1 MGGIGGCG
9 GDKLK
14 TRNRMGGVVKTMKQS
29 IRQFVREEEG
39 QDLVEYTLLLAFVC
53 LASAALFIGAG
64 KSMANIWVD
73 TNLIVDNA
81 GQVANAVTSS

>member
-1 MGGIGGCG
+1 MVVE
-9 GDKLK
+9 DLK
-14 TRNRMGGVVKTMKQS
+14 VMKQLV
-29 IRQFVREEEG
+29 RQFVREEEG

-64 KSMANIWVD
+64 KSMANVWVD

-81 GQVANAVTSS
+81 GQVANAVSS